1 MNFTRNVENACK
13 KGYDKENKRWYSMAV
28 ASGGAGGAAAP
39 PPDEPDHQ
47 IEACGLR
54 MGRPS
59 FIFQSISKHFKA
71 PNAKKLRQTSIISAL
86 SSKGPTSAR

>member
-1 MNFTRNVENACK
+1 MEERSHR
-13 KGYDKENKRWYSMAV
+13 DKSMRKVSWNKSMAV

-39 PPDEPDHQ
+39 PDEPDHHQ

-59 FIFQSISKHFKA
+59 FIFQSIFPKFRLA
-71 PNAKKLRQTSIISAL
+71 PSAIAPLPPQAKNASYGPE
-86 SSKGPTSAR
+86 KG